1 MVIQA
6 VTVNSTYWDT
16 QTSSIWS
23 YTVPKRIKVGN
34 SLYNISFKTNSSL
47 NRK

>member
-6 VTVNSTYWDT
+6 VTVNSTYWNT

-23 YTVPKRIKVGN
+23 YTIPKTLQVGDTR
-34 SLYNISFKTNSSL
+34 YNISFFNKNA
-47 NRK
+47 K

>member
-23 YTVPKRIKVGN
+23 YTVPKTVRIGN
-34 SLYNISFKTNSSL
+34 KQYNISFTHK
-47 NRK
+47 KAK

>member
-1 MVIQA
+1 MVIQV
-6 VTVNSTYWDT
+6 VTVNNTYWNT

-34 SLYNISFKTNSSL
+34 SLYNISFKTNKSL
-47 NRK
+47 KRK